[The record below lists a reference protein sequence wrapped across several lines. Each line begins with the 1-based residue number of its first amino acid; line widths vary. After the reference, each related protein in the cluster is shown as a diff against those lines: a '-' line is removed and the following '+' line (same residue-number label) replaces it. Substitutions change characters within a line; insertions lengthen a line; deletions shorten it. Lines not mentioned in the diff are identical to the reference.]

1 MVYSDTQNDSD
12 LPSLSFF
19 RIFFPGMLTGVEG
32 STSENND
39 WNNSWGH
46 VLLHLC
52 LRKEWASIENNI
64 YAALGYVINADE
76 IALGK

>member
-1 MVYSDTQNDSD
+1 
-12 LPSLSFF
+12 
-19 RIFFPGMLTGVEG
+19 MLTGVEG

-76 IALGK
+76 IALDK